1 MKKTILTLLS
11 FLFIGSFC
19 FADNTG
25 EYKKIISAN
34 ADNQDMF
41 AELNNTLEQEKAKS
55 NKVEINLAEDTI
67 ITNSNIW
74 EINPTAILD
83 TQDMETLNQQNIDP
97 SLLNTYPEFIQT
109 CMEKPLLEAL
119 KKNPKLTIKN
129 LTSDRDYT
137 KTTFTLTAVTTTGQ
151 KIKAQC
157 ENKGAIILIMD
168 LWDEEGQANLK
179 NYRGLHQSFPLV
191 VKNIRNYI
199 YEKTGKQ
206 YDAHIPFQCDNIVEV
221 YDIISDDSKK
231 YWTQAE
237 CMPVIYRLNKS
248 SNKVEY
254 AVLAFANLYPIYL
267 NTVPSERNMVK
278 VNDYPWYG
286 NLTPRSNPPSFNP
299 KTEYAP
305 IPHNDI
311 NIWWFEKLYKSES
324 DRTNDKYDSKKLA
337 VNKFMAANPK
347 GTYIP
352 NNGILPIIKINNSEI
367 NELTGINIASI
378 TDNPYQLGYYCGQYL
393 ATTYKDTST
402 CPASWRFYE
411 KKPYESTNF
420 IPNKSLNC
428 KSFNK
433 LLIQRLTEIF
443 Q

>member
-11 FLFIGSFC
+11 FLLIGNFC

-25 EYKKIISAN
+25 DYKKIISAN

-67 ITNSNIW
+67 ITNSNIQ
-74 EINPTAILD
+74 EINPTDALNAD
-83 TQDMETLNQQNIDP
+83 EMEVLNQQNIDP
-97 SLLNTYPEFIQT
+97 SLLNTYPEFIKT

-137 KTTFTLTAVTTTGQ
+137 KTTFTLTAVTTNGQ

-199 YEKTGKQ
+199 NEKTGKE
-206 YDAHIPFQCDNIVEV
+206 YNEHISFQCDNIVEV

-237 CMPVIYRLNKS
+237 CMPVIYRFNKS
-248 SNKVEY
+248 GKIQY
-254 AVLAFANLYPIYL
+254 ATLAFANLYPIYL
-267 NTVPSERNMVK
+267 NTIPSDKNMVK
-278 VNDYPWYG
+278 VNGSLWYG

-299 KTEYAP
+299 KKEYAP
-305 IPHNDI
+305 IPNNDI
-311 NIWWFEKLYKSES
+311 TIWKFEKIYTSES
-324 DRTNDKYDSKKLA
+324 DRTNSNYDSKNVA
-337 VNKFMAANPK
+337 VNKFMAANPE
-347 GTYIP
+347 GTFIK
-352 NNGILPIIKINNSEI
+352 NNGIFPVIKISNSEI
-367 NELTGINIASI
+367 NELTGINNAGI
-378 TDNPYQLGYYCGQYL
+378 TDNPYQLGYYCGSYL

-402 CPASWRFYE
+402 YPGSWRFYE
-411 KKPYESTNF
+411 KKPYESKNF

-443 Q
+443 